1 MYKLLKKEKNTLIYE
16 VSASNQEFETFVN
29 KAYEETK
36 GKYSVQ
42 GFRKGKVPRK
52 VIEQNYGKDI
62 FMEDGLMGLIN
73 QNYQLILTE
82 NKDVQPVGK
91 PEVEVESVN
100 ENGVKL
106 RILIPV
112 IPEVKLGAYTGLE
125 IKKANAKVTA
135 KAVNDEIAQI
145 QNRQARFVDV
155 ERPAQ
160 NGDFV
165 VIDFV
170 GRAGGKEFEGGKAED
185 YRLELGSKTF
195 IPGFEDQIVGQNIGE
210 KRTIQV
216 KFPED
221 YFSAEL
227 KGKDAEFD
235 VTLNKVEEK
244 QLPELNDEFASNV
257 SEFNTFEEFKADIK
271 KHLSESVKNQN
282 KQKDENAIIE
292 QIVKTSEVEIPASM
306 IETQIDKQVEEFRQR
321 IAYQG
326 ATLESYLELTRS
338 SMEEL
343 RNVHRTAAEN
353 AVKTQLVIGEI
364 IKKEKISVT
373 QKEIDAK
380 LQEIAT
386 KYQKSLEEYKKLV
399 GEYELSY
406 IANDIIITKLFDFLF
421 KNNNLI

>member
-16 VSASNQEFETFVN
+16 VTASNQEFETFVN

-73 QNYQLILTE
+73 HNYQAILTE

-100 ENGVKL
+100 EEGVKL

-112 IPEVKLGAYTGLE
+112 MPEVKLGAYTGLE

-185 YRLELGSKTF
+185 YRLELGSNTF

-216 KFPED
+216 KFPEE

-271 KHLSESVKNQN
+271 KHLAESVKNQN

-292 QIVKTSEVEIPASM
+292 EIVKNAEVEIPASM
-306 IETQIDKQVEEFRQR
+306 VESQIDKQVEDFRQR

-343 RNVHRTAAEN
+343 RNVNRPSAEN

-364 IKKEKISVT
+364 IKKEKITVT
-373 QKEIDAK
+373 QAEIDA
-380 LQEIAT
+380 

>member
-16 VSASNQEFETFVN
+16 VTASNQEFETFVN

-52 VIEQNYGKDI
+52 VIEQNYGKDV

-73 QNYQLILTE
+73 HNYQSILTE

-100 ENGVKL
+100 EEGVKL

-112 IPEVKLGAYTGLE
+112 MPEVKLGAYTGLE
-125 IKKANAKVTA
+125 IKKANSKVTA

-185 YRLELGSKTF
+185 YRLELGSNTF

-216 KFPED
+216 KFPEE

-271 KHLSESVKNQN
+271 KHLAESVKNQN

-292 QIVKTSEVEIPASM
+292 EIVKNAEVEIPASM
-306 IETQIDKQVEEFRQR
+306 VESQIDKQVEDFRQR

-343 RNVHRTAAEN
+343 RNVNRPSAEN

-364 IKKEKISVT
+364 IKKEKITVT
-373 QKEIDAK
+373 QAEIDAK

>member
-16 VSASNQEFETFVN
+16 VTASNQEFETFVN

-73 QNYQLILTE
+73 HNYQLILTE
-82 NKDVQPVGK
+82 NKDVQPVGR
-91 PEVEVESVN
+91 PEVEVESAN

-112 IPEVKLGAYTGLE
+112 MPEVKLGAYTDLE

-145 QNRQARFVDV
+145 QNRQARFVAV
-155 ERPAQ
+155 ERAAQ

-185 YRLELGSKTF
+185 YRLELGSNTF

-210 KRTIQV
+210 KRTIKV

-271 KHLSESVKNQN
+271 KHLAESVKNQN
-282 KQKDENAIIE
+282 KQKDENSLIE
-292 QIVKTSEVEIPASM
+292 AIVKNTEVEIPASM
-306 IETQIDKQVEEFRQR
+306 VESQIDKQVEDFRQR

-343 RNVHRTAAEN
+343 RNVNRPSAEN

-364 IKKEKISVT
+364 IKKEKITVS
-373 QKEIDAK
+373 QEEIDAK

>member
-16 VSASNQEFETFVN
+16 VTASNQEFETFVN

-62 FMEDGLMGLIN
+62 FMEDGLMGFIN
-73 QNYQLILTE
+73 HNYQSILTE

-106 RILIPV
+106 RILVPV
-112 IPEVKLGAYTGLE
+112 MPEVKLGAYTGLE

-145 QNRQARFVDV
+145 QNRQARFVTV
-155 ERPAQ
+155 ERAAQ

-185 YRLELGSKTF
+185 YRLELGSNTF

-210 KRTIQV
+210 KRTIKV

-271 KHLSESVKNQN
+271 KHLAESVKNQN
-282 KQKDENAIIE
+282 KQKDENSLIE
-292 QIVKTSEVEIPASM
+292 EIVKNTEVEIPASM
-306 IETQIDKQVEEFRQR
+306 IENQIDKQVEDFRQR

-343 RNVHRTAAEN
+343 RNINRPSAEN

-364 IKKEKISVT
+364 IKKEKLTVT
-373 QKEIDAK
+373 QEEIDAK

>member
-16 VSASNQEFETFVN
+16 VTASNQEFETFVN

-62 FMEDGLMGLIN
+62 FMEDGLMGFIN
-73 QNYQLILTE
+73 HNYQSILTE

-112 IPEVKLGAYTGLE
+112 MPEVKLGAYTGLE

-145 QNRQARFVDV
+145 QNRQARFVTV
-155 ERPAQ
+155 ERAAQ

-185 YRLELGSKTF
+185 YRLELGSNTF

-210 KRTIQV
+210 KRTIKV

-271 KHLSESVKNQN
+271 KHLAESVKNQN
-282 KQKDENAIIE
+282 KQKDENSLIE
-292 QIVKTSEVEIPASM
+292 EIVKNTEVEIPASM
-306 IETQIDKQVEEFRQR
+306 IENQIDKQVEDFRQR

-343 RNVHRTAAEN
+343 RNINRPSAEN

-364 IKKEKISVT
+364 IKKEKLTVT
-373 QKEIDAK
+373 QEEIDAK

>member
-16 VSASNQEFETFVN
+16 VTASNQEFETFVN

-73 QNYQLILTE
+73 HNYQSILTE
-82 NKDVQPVGK
+82 NKEVQPVGK

-100 ENGVKL
+100 EKGVKL

-112 IPEVKLGAYTGLE
+112 MPEVKLGAYTGLE
-125 IKKANAKVTA
+125 IKKANSKVTA

-145 QNRQARFVDV
+145 QNRQARFVAV

-257 SEFNTFEEFKADIK
+257 SEFNTFEEFKEDIK
-271 KHLSESVKNQN
+271 KHLAESVKNQN
-282 KQKDENAIIE
+282 KQKDENTIIE
-292 QIVKTSEVEIPASM
+292 EIVKNAEVEIPASM
-306 IETQIDKQVEEFRQR
+306 VESQIDKQVEDFRQR

-343 RNVHRTAAEN
+343 RNVNRPSAEN

-364 IKKEKISVT
+364 IKREKITVT
-373 QKEIDAK
+373 QAEIDAK

>member
-16 VSASNQEFETFVN
+16 VTASNQEFETFVN

-62 FMEDGLMGLIN
+62 FMEDGLLALVN
-73 QNYQLILTE
+73 QNYQTILAE
-82 NKDVQPVGK
+82 NKDVQPIGR
-91 PEVEVESVN
+91 PEVEVDSVN

-160 NGDFV
+160 KGDFV

-185 YRLELGSKTF
+185 YRLELGSNTF
-195 IPGFEDQIVGQNIGE
+195 IPGFEDQLIGQNIGE

-257 SEFNTFEEFKADIK
+257 SEFSTFEEFKADIK
-271 KHLSESVKNQN
+271 KHLAESVKNQN
-282 KQKDENAIIE
+282 KQKDENTIIE
-292 QIVKTSEVEIPASM
+292 EIVKNSEVEIPNSM
-306 IETQIDKQVEEFRQR
+306 IESQIDKQVEEFRQR

-343 RNVHRTAAEN
+343 RNVHRPSAEN

-364 IKKEKISVT
+364 IKKEKISVS
-373 QKEIDAK
+373 QAEIDAK

>member
-16 VSASNQEFETFVN
+16 VTASNQEFETFVN

-62 FMEDGLMGLIN
+62 FMEDGLLALVN
-73 QNYQLILTE
+73 QNYQTILTE
-82 NKDVQPVGK
+82 NKDVQPIGR
-91 PEVEVESVN
+91 PEVEVDSVN

-160 NGDFV
+160 KGDFV

-185 YRLELGSKTF
+185 YRLELGSNTF
-195 IPGFEDQIVGQNIGE
+195 IPGFEDQLIGQNIGE

-227 KGKDAEFD
+227 KGQDAEFD

-257 SEFNTFEEFKADIK
+257 SEFSTFEEFKADIK
-271 KHLSESVKNQN
+271 KHLAESVKNQN
-282 KQKDENAIIE
+282 KQKDENTIIE
-292 QIVKTSEVEIPASM
+292 EIVKNSEVEIPNSM
-306 IETQIDKQVEEFRQR
+306 IESQIDKQVEEFRQR

-343 RNVHRTAAEN
+343 RNVHRPSAEN

-364 IKKEKISVT
+364 IKKEKISVS
-373 QKEIDAK
+373 QAEIDAK

>member
-16 VSASNQEFETFVN
+16 VTASNQEFETFVN

-62 FMEDGLMGLIN
+62 FMEDGLLALVN
-73 QNYQLILTE
+73 QNYQTILTE
-82 NKDVQPVGK
+82 NKDVQPIGR
-91 PEVEVESVN
+91 PEVEVDSVN

-160 NGDFV
+160 KGDFV

-185 YRLELGSKTF
+185 YRLELGSNTF
-195 IPGFEDQIVGQNIGE
+195 IPGFEDQLIGQNIGE

-221 YFSAEL
+221 YFSAEF

-257 SEFNTFEEFKADIK
+257 SEFSTFEEFKADIK
-271 KHLSESVKNQN
+271 KHLAESVKNQN
-282 KQKDENAIIE
+282 KQKDENTIIE
-292 QIVKTSEVEIPASM
+292 EIVKNSEVEIPNSM
-306 IETQIDKQVEEFRQR
+306 IESQIDKQVEEFRQR

-343 RNVHRTAAEN
+343 RNVHRPSAEN

-364 IKKEKISVT
+364 IKKEKISVS
-373 QKEIDAK
+373 QAEIDAK

>member
-16 VSASNQEFETFVN
+16 VTASNQEFETFVN

-73 QNYQLILTE
+73 HNYQSILTE

-100 ENGVKL
+100 EKGVKL

-112 IPEVKLGAYTGLE
+112 MPEVKLGAYTGLE

-145 QNRQARFVDV
+145 QNRQARFVAV
-155 ERPAQ
+155 ERAAQ

-185 YRLELGSKTF
+185 YRLELGSNTF

-271 KHLSESVKNQN
+271 KHLAESVKNQN

-292 QIVKTSEVEIPASM
+292 EIVKNAEVEIPASM
-306 IETQIDKQVEEFRQR
+306 VESQIDKQVEDFRQR

-343 RNVHRTAAEN
+343 RNINRPSAEN

-364 IKKEKISVT
+364 IKKEKITVS
-373 QKEIDAK
+373 QEEIDAK

-399 GEYELSY
+399 GEYELGY

>member
-343 RNVHRTAAEN
+343 RNVHRPAAEN

>member
-16 VSASNQEFETFVN
+16 VTASNQEFETFVN

-73 QNYQLILTE
+73 HNYQSILTE

-100 ENGVKL
+100 EKGVKL

-112 IPEVKLGAYTGLE
+112 MPEVKLGAYTGLE
-125 IKKANAKVTA
+125 IKKANSKVTA

-145 QNRQARFVDV
+145 QNRQARFVTV

-271 KHLSESVKNQN
+271 KHLAESVKNQN
-282 KQKDENAIIE
+282 KQKDENTIIE
-292 QIVKTSEVEIPASM
+292 EIVKNAEVEIPASM
-306 IETQIDKQVEEFRQR
+306 VESQIDKQVEDFRQR

-343 RNVHRTAAEN
+343 RNVNRPSAEN

-364 IKKEKISVT
+364 IKREKITVT
-373 QKEIDAK
+373 QAEIDAK

>member
-16 VSASNQEFETFVN
+16 VTASNQEFETFVN

-62 FMEDGLMGLIN
+62 FMEDGLLALVN
-73 QNYQLILTE
+73 QNYQTILAE
-82 NKDVQPVGK
+82 NKDVQPIGR
-91 PEVEVESVN
+91 PEVEVDSVN

-160 NGDFV
+160 KGDFV

-185 YRLELGSKTF
+185 YRLELGSNTF
-195 IPGFEDQIVGQNIGE
+195 IPGFEDQLIGQNIGE

-221 YFSAEL
+221 YFSAEF

-257 SEFNTFEEFKADIK
+257 SEFSTFEEFKADIK
-271 KHLSESVKNQN
+271 KHLAESVKNQN

-292 QIVKTSEVEIPASM
+292 EIVKNSEVEIPNSM
-306 IETQIDKQVEEFRQR
+306 IESQIDKQVEEFRQR

-343 RNVHRTAAEN
+343 RNVHRPSAEN

-364 IKKEKISVT
+364 IKKEKISVR
-373 QKEIDAK
+373 QAEIDAK

>member
-16 VSASNQEFETFVN
+16 VTASNQEFETFVN

-62 FMEDGLMGLIN
+62 FMEDGLLALVN
-73 QNYQLILTE
+73 QNYQTILTE
-82 NKDVQPVGK
+82 NKDVQPIGR
-91 PEVEVESVN
+91 PEVEVDSVN

-135 KAVNDEIAQI
+135 KAVNDEISQI

-160 NGDFV
+160 KGDFV

-185 YRLELGSKTF
+185 YRLELGSNTF
-195 IPGFEDQIVGQNIGE
+195 IPGFEDQLIGQNIGE

-257 SEFNTFEEFKADIK
+257 SEFSTFEEFKADIK
-271 KHLSESVKNQN
+271 KHLAESVKNQN

-292 QIVKTSEVEIPASM
+292 EIVKYSEVEIPNSM
-306 IETQIDKQVEEFRQR
+306 IESQIDKQVEEFRQR

-343 RNVHRTAAEN
+343 RNVHRPSAEN

-364 IKKEKISVT
+364 IKKEKISVS
-373 QKEIDAK
+373 QAEIDAK

>member
-16 VSASNQEFETFVN
+16 VTASNQEFETFVN

-73 QNYQLILTE
+73 HNYQLILTE
-82 NKDVQPVGK
+82 NKDVQPVGR
-91 PEVEVESVN
+91 PEVEVESAN

-112 IPEVKLGAYTGLE
+112 MPEVKLGAYTGLE

-145 QNRQARFVDV
+145 QNRQARFVAV
-155 ERPAQ
+155 ERAAQ

-185 YRLELGSKTF
+185 YRLELGSNTF

-210 KRTIQV
+210 KRTIKV

-271 KHLSESVKNQN
+271 KHLAESVKNQN
-282 KQKDENAIIE
+282 KQKDENSLIE
-292 QIVKTSEVEIPASM
+292 AIVKNTEVEIPASM
-306 IETQIDKQVEEFRQR
+306 VESQIDKQVEDFRQR

-343 RNVHRTAAEN
+343 RNVNRPSAEN

-364 IKKEKISVT
+364 IKKEKITVS
-373 QKEIDAK
+373 QEEIDAK

>member
-16 VSASNQEFETFVN
+16 VTASNQEFETFVN

-52 VIEQNYGKDI
+52 VIEQNYGKDV

-73 QNYQLILTE
+73 HNYQSILTE

-100 ENGVKL
+100 EEGVKL

-112 IPEVKLGAYTGLE
+112 MPEVKLGAYTGLE
-125 IKKANAKVTA
+125 IKKAKAKVTA

-185 YRLELGSKTF
+185 YRLELGSNTF

-216 KFPED
+216 KFPEE

-271 KHLSESVKNQN
+271 KHLAESVKNQN

-292 QIVKTSEVEIPASM
+292 EIVKNAEVEIPASM
-306 IETQIDKQVEEFRQR
+306 VESQIDKQVEDFRQR

-343 RNVHRTAAEN
+343 RNVNRPSAEN

-364 IKKEKISVT
+364 IKKEKITVT
-373 QKEIDAK
+373 QAEIDAK

>member
-16 VSASNQEFETFVN
+16 VTASNQEFETFVN

-73 QNYQLILTE
+73 HNYQLILTE
-82 NKDVQPVGK
+82 NKDVQPVGR
-91 PEVEVESVN
+91 PEVEVESAN

-112 IPEVKLGAYTGLE
+112 MPEVKLGAYTGLE
-125 IKKANAKVTA
+125 LKKANAKVTA

-145 QNRQARFVDV
+145 QNRQARFVAV
-155 ERPAQ
+155 ERAAQ

-185 YRLELGSKTF
+185 YRLELGSNTF

-210 KRTIQV
+210 KRTIKV
-216 KFPED
+216 KFPEE

-271 KHLSESVKNQN
+271 KHLAESVKNQN
-282 KQKDENAIIE
+282 KQKDENSLIE
-292 QIVKTSEVEIPASM
+292 AIVKNTEVEIPASM
-306 IETQIDKQVEEFRQR
+306 VESQIDKQVEDFRQR

-343 RNVHRTAAEN
+343 RNVNRPSAEN
-353 AVKTQLVIGEI
+353 AVIAMPVDAAFPTAPVSNCADEI
-364 IKKEKISVT
+364 ISIASSSNLLQCLKLLISSST
-373 QKEIDAK
+373 LFISHNGFF
-380 LQEIAT
+380 IF
-386 KYQKSLEEYKKLV
+386 KSSI
-399 GEYELSY
+399 LS
-406 IANDIIITKLFDFLF
+406 FLCSPCLC
-421 KNNNLI
+421 LIF

>member
-16 VSASNQEFETFVN
+16 VTASNQEFETFVN

-62 FMEDGLMGLIN
+62 FMEDGLMGFIN
-73 QNYQLILTE
+73 HNYQSILTE

-112 IPEVKLGAYTGLE
+112 MPEVKLGAYTGLE

-145 QNRQARFVDV
+145 QNRQARFVTV
-155 ERPAQ
+155 ERAAQ

-185 YRLELGSKTF
+185 YRLELGSNTF

-210 KRTIQV
+210 KRTIKV

-221 YFSAEL
+221 YFSTEL

-257 SEFNTFEEFKADIK
+257 SEFNTFEEFKADLK
-271 KHLSESVKNQN
+271 KHLAESVKIQN
-282 KQKDENAIIE
+282 KQKDENSLIE
-292 QIVKTSEVEIPASM
+292 EIVKNTEVEIPASM
-306 IETQIDKQVEEFRQR
+306 IENQIDKQVEDFRQR

-343 RNVHRTAAEN
+343 RNINRPSAEN

-364 IKKEKISVT
+364 IKKEKLTVT
-373 QKEIDAK
+373 QEEIDAK

>member
-16 VSASNQEFETFVN
+16 VTASNQEFETFVN

-52 VIEQNYGKDI
+52 VIEQNYGKDV

-73 QNYQLILTE
+73 HNYQLILTE
-82 NKDVQPVGK
+82 NKDVQPVGR
-91 PEVEVESVN
+91 PEVEVESAN

-112 IPEVKLGAYTGLE
+112 MPEVKLGAYTGLE

-145 QNRQARFVDV
+145 QNRQARFVAV
-155 ERPAQ
+155 ERAAQ

-185 YRLELGSKTF
+185 YRLELGSNTF

-210 KRTIQV
+210 KRTIKV

-271 KHLSESVKNQN
+271 KHLAESVKNQN
-282 KQKDENAIIE
+282 KQKDENSLIE
-292 QIVKTSEVEIPASM
+292 AIVKNTEVEIPASM
-306 IETQIDKQVEEFRQR
+306 VESQIDKQVEDFRQR

-343 RNVHRTAAEN
+343 RNVNRPSAEN

-364 IKKEKISVT
+364 IKKEKITVT
-373 QKEIDAK
+373 QAEIDAK

>member
-52 VIEQNYGKDI
+52 VIEQNYGKDV
-62 FMEDGLMGLIN
+62 FMEDGLLALVN
-73 QNYQLILTE
+73 NNYQLILAE
-82 NKDVQPVGK
+82 NKDVQPVGR
-91 PEVEVESVN
+91 PEVEVDSVN
-100 ENGVKL
+100 ENGVQLK
-106 RILIPV
+106 ILIPV
-112 IPEVKLGAYTGLE
+112 MPEVKLGAYTGLE

-160 NGDFV
+160 KGDFV

-185 YRLELGSKTF
+185 YRLELGSNTF
-195 IPGFEDQIVGQNIGE
+195 IPGFEDQLVGQNIGE

-227 KGKDAEFD
+227 KGQDAEFD

-271 KHLSESVKNQN
+271 KHLAESVKNQN
-282 KQKDENAIIE
+282 KQKDENTIIE
-292 QIVKTSEVEIPASM
+292 EIVKNSEVEIPASM
-306 IETQIDKQVEEFRQR
+306 VESQIDKQIEEFRQR

-343 RNVHRTAAEN
+343 RNVHRPSAEN

-364 IKKEKISVT
+364 IKKEKISVS
-373 QKEIDAK
+373 QAEIDAK

>member
-16 VSASNQEFETFVN
+16 VTASNQEFETFVN

-73 QNYQLILTE
+73 HNYQSILTE

-100 ENGVKL
+100 EEGVKL

-112 IPEVKLGAYTGLE
+112 MPEVKLGAYTGLE
-125 IKKANAKVTA
+125 IKKANSKVTA

-185 YRLELGSKTF
+185 YRLELGSNTF

-216 KFPED
+216 KFPEE

-271 KHLSESVKNQN
+271 KHLAESVKNQN

-292 QIVKTSEVEIPASM
+292 EIVKNAEVEIPASM
-306 IETQIDKQVEEFRQR
+306 VESQIDKQVEDFRQR

-343 RNVHRTAAEN
+343 RNVNRPSAEN

-364 IKKEKISVT
+364 IKKEKITVT
-373 QKEIDAK
+373 QAEIDAK